1 MKANYEFL
9 ISTVYTKHFCF
20 ISFWL
25 LSSETI
31 GVLIASGAFMQQ
43 ETQSNKEIYVNPGF
57 ARGRCA
63 TVCELAMNQLS

>member
-1 MKANYEFL
+1 MNFSFPL
-9 ISTVYTKHFCF
+9 FIQSTFALF
-20 ISFWL
+20 PFDF

-31 GVLIASGAFMQQ
+31 GVHTASGAFMQQ

-63 TVCELAMNQLS
+63 AVCELAMNRLS